1 MSEAANQPA
10 DRSYK
15 ALAVM
20 AEDSHTD
27 YPNVPTTYEKGIKA
41 KCSTTRGY
49 AVLASTPQP
58 IIDQISKAMVK
69 AMKHDVFA
77 SYLAGA
83 GLTVEGSV
91 AGTKV
96 WDKQLKAEYK
106 VAASALKELGLIK

>member
-1 MSEAANQPA
+1 MEAFI
-10 DRSYK
+10 

-20 AEDSHTD
+20 AENRLKD
-27 YPNVPTTYEKGIKA
+27 YPNVPSTYEKGIKA

-69 AMKHDVFA
+69 AMKHDVFS

-83 GLTVEGSV
+83 GLTVEV
-91 AGTKV
+91 ALLEQKFGT
-96 WDKQLKAEYK
+96 
-106 VAASALKELGLIK
+106 ST